1 MCIRDEHG
9 ACAFI
14 LAKTEWF
21 TPRYEVH
28 IGEALRL
35 LSTLSWVHELQL
47 ALLILS
53 WTQREWSIV
62 SII

>member
-21 TPRYEVH
+21 TPRCEVH

-35 LSTLSWVHELQL
+35 LSTLSWVHELK
-47 ALLILS
+47 
-53 WTQREWSIV
+53 
-62 SII
+62 